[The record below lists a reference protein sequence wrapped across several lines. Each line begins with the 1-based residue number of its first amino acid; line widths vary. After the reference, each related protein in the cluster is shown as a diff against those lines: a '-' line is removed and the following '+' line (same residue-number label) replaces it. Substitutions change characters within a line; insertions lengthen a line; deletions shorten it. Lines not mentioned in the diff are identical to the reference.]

1 MDFIQGDPIR
11 TISDEEIKLRLIEM
25 VYNKKNLT
33 NPNEYFV
40 INEADKYFDWIKEE
54 QETETE
60 TEDDNLD
67 STGCQKNS
75 FKGRE

>member
-33 NPNEYFV
+33 NHNEYLV

-54 QETETE
+54 QETE

>member
-25 VYNKKNLT
+25 VYNKKILT
-33 NPNEYFV
+33 NHNEYLV

-54 QETETE
+54 QETE